1 MRQASYPDGYGAIFM
16 PLFTYVRLPDTNER
30 SMADAYTEKTRAGST
45 ASVNP
50 WFSEATSIR
59 KSGGLQ
65 MRITYEFVTGEIIQ
79 IEVGDEWGRIL
90 IELDE
95 KDKSSNRKESRRH
108 ESLDT
113 GVESEWVRD
122 KAPSPDDIVADDDA
136 KERILRKAA
145 KILTAK
151 QLDAFQKICIERMTE
166 KEYAKRVGISQPV
179 THRRVVAAKNKMK
192 KFLK

>member
-1 MRQASYPDGYGAIFM
+1 MNLLILGGFLGSGKTSVLLKLAKAI
-16 PLFTYVRLPDTNER
+16 T
-30 SMADAYTEKTRAGST
+30 
-45 ASVNP
+45 
-50 WFSEATSIR
+50 
-59 KSGGLQ
+59 
-65 MRITYEFVTGEIIQ
+65 
-79 IEVGDEWGRIL
+79 
-90 IELDE
+90 E

-113 GVESEWVRD
+113 GVEAEWVRD

-179 THRRVVAAKNKMK
+179 THRRVVAAKNKMGRRGLYK
-192 KFLK
+192 AFD